1 MRDIKDKAILY
12 AFNKERLVV
21 YSQILDLD
29 AYYDGGH
36 ILDSGERLKAIGIV
50 RLVGTLFDR
59 EGNLFQ
65 EFENTYDESTGCLIG
80 SKASH
85 EKQHLEANERFQK
98 SLAIFTRLQE
108 QRDVPR
114 A

>member
-12 AFNKERLVV
+12 AFNKEGLVV
-21 YSQILDLD
+21 YSQILDLH
-29 AYYDGGH
+29 AYYDGEH
-36 ILDSGERLKAIGIV
+36 LLDSWEHLKALRVV

-59 EGNLFQ
+59 EGNLVQ
-65 EFENTYDESTGCLIG
+65 DFENTYDESTGYLSG
-80 SKASH
+80 SKACH
-85 EKQHLEANERFQK
+85 ERQYLKTNERFQK